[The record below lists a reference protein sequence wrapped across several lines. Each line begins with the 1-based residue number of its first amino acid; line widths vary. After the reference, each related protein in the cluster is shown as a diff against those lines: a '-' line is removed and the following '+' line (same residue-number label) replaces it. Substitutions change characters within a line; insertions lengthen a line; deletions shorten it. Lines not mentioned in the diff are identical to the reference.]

1 MASRALS
8 HVLQN
13 IRVKRSMTKPFPQL
27 DCSICQPRAH
37 IYLYNTCFE
46 RSLENGSMTATF
58 QLNHVRHYAK
68 KAKGKGN
75 TFPRPETKL
84 TQEEL
89 NALFSYD
96 EMIEKMSK
104 AKDNLKQFYF
114 KDLRVRTSSGALT
127 EIDVS
132 TSDGTFPLNQ
142 IAKVVQKSPQLVVV
156 DATTSP
162 QYIKNISDALFNC
175 NMGLNPQQEGL
186 TLYIP
191 IPKVT
196 KEHREKLVKSSK
208 TKANEAKK
216 MVEDVKIKYQSILKK
231 KHEHISKDTI
241 KLLDTIVQTNANRV
255 KTEIDE
261 IQKAKEKD
269 LLP

>member
-68 KAKGKGN
+68 K
-75 TFPRPETKL
+75 
-84 TQEEL
+84 
-89 NALFSYD
+89 
-96 EMIEKMSK
+96 
-104 AKDNLKQFYF
+104 
-114 KDLRVRTSSGALT
+114 GALT